1 MSVFGALCWAAEYL
15 QLQKSRDV
23 SNVMSEIPVTIISG
37 YLGAGKT
44 TLVNHLLRNPNGL
57 RLAILVNE
65 FGDLAIDADL
75 VEAQNDQMISI
86 SGGCVCCSYASGLID
101 AFLNINSLD
110 PVPDQIVL
118 EASGVAIPS
127 AIADSLSLID
137 QIKLD
142 SIICIVDASQITDQ
156 ISNRYLEDT
165 IARQIKNADLL
176 VVNKCDLIT
185 PKALGS
191 VKKRLRQMADD
202 AIMIE
207 TEFASAASEIILQ
220 PFDRSTKKTGKTPL
234 SHASNYKT
242 KVIVPKGPVDL
253 DQYVE
258 TLFSDHPDMI
268 RAKGFVTNAENR
280 MKTIQVVGRRTE
292 ISDAP
297 AHVEAGIVII
307 SLDVE
312 GSS

>member
-1 MSVFGALCWAAEYL
+1 MNA
-15 QLQKSRDV
+15 
-23 SNVMSEIPVTIISG
+23 IPVSIITG

-75 VEAQNDQMISI
+75 VEAQNDQMISL

-127 AIADSLSLID
+127 AIAASLSLIN
-137 QIKLD
+137 QIELD
-142 SIICIVDASQITDQ
+142 SIICIVDASQIMDQ

-165 IARQIKNADLL
+165 IARQIKDSDLL
-176 VVNKCDLIT
+176 VVNKCDLIAR
-185 PKALGS
+185 KALGN

-220 PFDRSTKKTGKTPL
+220 PFDRSTKKIDK
-234 SHASNYKT
+234 SHVSHVSNYKT
-242 KVIVPKGPVDL
+242 KVIVPEGPVDL
-253 DQYVE
+253 DPYVKA
-258 TLFSDHPDMI
+258 LLSDHPDMI
-268 RAKGFVTNAENR
+268 RAKGFVTNTENR
-280 MKTIQVVGRRTE
+280 MKTIQVVGRRAE

-307 SLDVE
+307 SLDVN